1 PVAINEAGTAG
12 GMEYPGITFDH
23 KKAAG
28 RDLQGL
34 IAHEIGHTWFPM
46 IVGSKFAPKRDSEYA
61 PGKGT
66 PAEQIAA
73 ILKDADAP
81 PPLTYA
87 DAVKEKYRHPITYFK
102 AAFGLVLLREQIIG
116 PDRFDAAFRRYI
128 ATWAY
133 RHPNPSDFF
142 RFMESDTGEDL
153 GWFWRGWFEH
163 NWQFDMAVTKAAYTD
178 GDYRKGVDV
187 TVANL
192 DQLVLP
198 ATLELVYD
206 DGSKQDVRVPWETWM
221 QHRSYVVHV
230 DGTRKLKSVT
240 LDPARALPDNDRSN
254 N

>member
-1 PVAINEAGTAG
+1 MLPFGMLAWSPENTRGKHNRTA
-12 GMEYPGITFDH
+12 
-23 KKAAG
+23 
-28 RDLQGL
+28 
-34 IAHEIGHTWFPM
+34 
-46 IVGSKFAPKRDSEYA
+46 A
-61 PGKGT
+61 PGGYLHSATRIRGFSLTHLSGT
-66 PAEQIAA
+66 GCTGASGDVPFMPITAAITA

-116 PDRFDAAFRRYI
+116 PERFDPAFRRYI

-133 RHPNPSDFF
+133 KHSSPSDFF

-153 GWFWRGWFEH
+153 GWFWHGWFEH
-163 NWQFDMAVTKAAYTD
+163 NWQFDMAVTKATYTD
-178 GDYRKGVDV
+178 GDYRKGVDI

-221 QHRSYVVHV
+221 QHHSYVIHV
-230 DGTRKLKSVT
+230 DGMRRLKSAT
-240 LDPARALPDNDRSN
+240 IDPARNLPDSDRSN
-254 N
+254 NTVQMK